1 MLWWT
6 QIPSFLVT
14 NMEYVG
20 AQQVIPDPVEAPR
33 RGQGWEC
40 DSQALRGVLKSD
52 SSGPWRGGRSQE
64 RKWTPREE
72 VFTLNHASVSYVV
85 GQREVNCEPIR
96 FFFLIPLC
104 PEKAIFFFL
113 SPNLFDTLVIWAAS
127 LQNLRADFV
136 SYLYCSTLGHRCSPE
151 WGADGRRWNNSYR
164 AGAKVL
170 HVVGKGVVGK

>member
-1 MLWWT
+1 MLRWT

-52 SSGPWRGGRSQE
+52 SSGPWGGRSQE

-85 GQREVNCEPIR
+85 GQRDVNCEPIR
-96 FFFLIPLC
+96 FFSLIPLC
-104 PEKAIFFFL
+104 HEKAIFSFFL
-113 SPNLFDTLVIWAAS
+113 LIWYFGHLSCLTAES
-127 LQNLRADFV
+127 TCRFCFLPVL
-136 SYLYCSTLGHRCSPE
+136 LYSGPSVFTWVG
-151 WGADGRRWNNSYR
+151 GRWQ
-164 AGAKVL
+164 KME
-170 HVVGKGVVGK
+170 

>member
-6 QIPSFLVT
+6 QIPSFLVI

-20 AQQVIPDPVEAPR
+20 AQQVIRDPVEAPR

-104 PEKAIFFFL
+104 PEKAIFSVFL
-113 SPNLFDTLVIWAAS
+113 LIYLILWSSELPHCRIYVQILFLTCTALLWVIGVHLSGGQMAEDGITLTGQV
-127 LQNLRADFV
+127 
-136 SYLYCSTLGHRCSPE
+136 
-151 WGADGRRWNNSYR
+151 RRSCMWW
-164 AGAKVL
+164 
-170 HVVGKGVVGK
+170 GKGW